1 MVSDMVGMSMRDEC
15 SRPLIPRIQPQVE
28 GRQID
33 TAFVTES
40 DHPGVHYI
48 AHHIPA
54 IQPTGSIV
62 ATDENASPIES
73 HDRAR
78 FPTTRNASSRLHAE
92 YAHPRTEGAP
102 SLAKAARRAES
113 IWGRQL
119 SLTRSGT
126 KLQIDTP
133 GFEQFDESN
142 MKRLLLAGLVALW
155 ATIAWTRAENPLPVP
170 QAKVLPL
177 VLNDDFQFRK
187 FDIFRNVLVRPGA
200 TPLPTRE
207 LAIQFERKRRMWGAI
222 DGFDAHQHTGQY
234 FTFFWKAK
242 RPANLTLRMEY
253 RQANLKNYVQ
263 ARELY
268 YPSARGNHTSEFAI
282 VGDDYSQDGPITSWR
297 AVLIENDVIVALLQS
312 RTWQ

>member
-40 DHPGVHYI
+40 DHPDVHYI

-73 HDRAR
+73 HGRAR
-78 FPTTRNASSRLHAE
+78 LPTTPNSSAKTD
-92 YAHPRTEGAP
+92 AGEGFVGQ
-102 SLAKAARRAES
+102 ARRAES

-119 SLTRSGT
+119 SLSRSGT

-142 MKRLLLAGLVALW
+142 MKRLLLAGLVAPL
-155 ATIAWTRAENPLPVP
+155 ATIAWTRAENPLPIP

-200 TPLPTRE
+200 TPQPTRE

-222 DGFDAHQHTGQY
+222 DGFDARQHTGQY